1 MNRISRRDS
10 SKPNWNKS
18 LESSSKSN
26 TKYWHV
32 PKVYAITSH
41 PEMEGNSWPY
51 LNLGTEKKLRVPKV
65 RELMTKQFANPIDK
79 FLNLNIVWVGHQLLG
94 LGPFALW
101 VSIDYGYVYF
111 RP

>member
-1 MNRISRRDS
+1 
-10 SKPNWNKS
+10 
-18 LESSSKSN
+18 
-26 TKYWHV
+26 
-32 PKVYAITSH
+32 
-41 PEMEGNSWPY
+41 
-51 LNLGTEKKLRVPKV
+51 
-65 RELMTKQFANPIDK
+65 MTKQFSNPIDK